1 MRCSNDVTVVDQRSS
16 AAVKQDARAGA
27 GARAGT
33 CHKQDTRISDACVE
47 MLSCQAHPWLIVI
60 SGSCTYRHVH
70 TLTSVRRVSR
80 SCVIL
85 YYNCA
90 LWLYLH
96 DLPKLRCRL
105 NCAPCHD
112 SYPEQYLSKLMC
124 EFYGCAQEKSVVPY
138 LLAEPFKSKT
148 SSVLTTLTLIS
159 SQMKIHQLHG
169 VTSRNN
175 VILIPLWEP

>member
-16 AAVKQDARAGA
+16 AAVKQNARARA

-33 CHKQDTRISDACVE
+33 CHEQDTRISDACVE

-70 TLTSVRRVSR
+70 TVTSVWRVSR
-80 SCVIL
+80 SCAIL

-90 LWLYLH
+90 RCLHLH
-96 DLPKLRCRL
+96 DLSKLRCRP
-105 NCAPCHD
+105 NCVPCHD

-124 EFYGCAQEKSVVPY
+124 EIYGCAQEKSDVHY
-138 LLAEPFKSKT
+138 LVAEPFKGKA
-148 SSVLTTLTLIS
+148 SSVLTILALIS
-159 SQMKIHQLHG
+159 KRMKIHQLRG

-175 VILIPLWEP
+175 VILIPLWEL